1 MPSRAEMRIRVEQA
15 LRAIVVVALALMFL
29 RSLIRSNASDA
40 SSTRVLNTRALGG
53 GDLARWSVL
62 AAAPKSIHLQI
73 DNVPTPVERAWL
85 GALAGSGSEVTWTGD
100 LMPLMVDA
108 QPIVAPTGG
117 TKVLVAGRRGSPI
130 AVGDEVGLVDTLR
143 PQSVGAAVTL
153 GSASDRITAST
164 DGSLATVTQRDSVIL
179 RRVLVIGSAGWES
192 KFVVAALEEKG
203 WKVDALIRVAP
214 NVDVTQGQGASIDT
228 ARYSAVIALDA
239 AASPYANG
247 IAEFV
252 RNGGGVVLEPSAAT
266 LDAFSALRA
275 GSVARA
281 SSAGDASQGSMPV
294 NLASLPL
301 HPITLLRNDAIPL
314 EKRRAAV
321 TSAARRFGAGRVL
334 QLGYDDSWRWRMAG
348 GDTGLRDH
356 RQWWTRQVSTVAYAP
371 RIPRANHEGREKAA
385 SLVAPTAKRL
395 GGLAGNPSAPDDPAP
410 LSDLVAN
417 IGPATSRGLM
427 SSSGPSSDYIRW
439 LFMLLVA
446 ALVAEVASRRTRGAA

>member
-15 LRAIVVVALALMFL
+15 LRAIVIVALALMFL

-85 GALAGSGSEVTWTGD
+85 GALAGSGSAVTWTGD

-117 TKVLVAGRRGSPI
+117 TKVLVASRRGSPI
-130 AVGDEVGLVDTLR
+130 VVGD
-143 PQSVGAAVTL
+143 
-153 GSASDRITAST
+153 
-164 DGSLATVTQRDSVIL
+164 
-179 RRVLVIGSAGWES
+179 
-192 KFVVAALEEKG
+192 
-203 WKVDALIRVAP
+203 
-214 NVDVTQGQGASIDT
+214 
-228 ARYSAVIALDA
+228 
-239 AASPYANG
+239 
-247 IAEFV
+247 
-252 RNGGGVVLEPSAAT
+252 GGGVVLEPSAAAI
-266 LDAFSALRA
+266 DAFSTLRA
-275 GSVARA
+275 GAVARQLA
-281 SSAGDASQGSMPV
+281 SGDALQSAAPLNLAGLPV
-294 NLASLPL
+294 NAITSL
-301 HPITLLRNDAIPL
+301 RDDAIPL
-314 EKRRAAV
+314 EKRGAAV

-356 RQWWTRQVSTVAYAP
+356 RQWWTRQVSSVAYASH
-371 RIPRANHEGREKAA
+371 IPRDNAEGREKTA
-385 SLVAPTAKRL
+385 SLVAPTANRL

-417 IGPATSRGLM
+417 IGPATSIGLM
-427 SSSGPSSDYIRW
+427 TSS
-439 LFMLLVA
+439 
-446 ALVAEVASRRTRGAA
+446 